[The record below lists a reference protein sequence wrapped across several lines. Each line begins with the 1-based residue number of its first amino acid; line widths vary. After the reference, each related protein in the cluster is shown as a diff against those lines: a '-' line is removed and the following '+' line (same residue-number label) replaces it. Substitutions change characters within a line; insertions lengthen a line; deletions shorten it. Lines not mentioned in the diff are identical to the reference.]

1 MKCNGSQTTSTA
13 AEGTSAA
20 GGSKCARAA
29 ADGDTEVAAF
39 QALLM
44 SSLMKPLSDALGP
57 MGSLV
62 LDSVARTA
70 ILKPATPHDDE

>member
-1 MKCNGSQTTSTA
+1 
-13 AEGTSAA
+13 
-20 GGSKCARAA
+20 
-29 ADGDTEVAAF
+29 VAAF